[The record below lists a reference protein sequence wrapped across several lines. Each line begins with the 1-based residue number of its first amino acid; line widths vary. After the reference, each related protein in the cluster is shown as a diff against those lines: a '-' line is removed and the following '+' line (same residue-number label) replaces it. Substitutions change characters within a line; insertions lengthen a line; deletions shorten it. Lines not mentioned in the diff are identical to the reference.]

1 MLVSGMEK
9 ASLCLKSEGVKVDL
23 DLQDQGLNYYLY
35 AFVPMIISLLATV
48 YH

>member
-9 ASLCLKSEGVKVDL
+9 ASLCLKGEGVEMDL

-35 AFVPMIISLLATV
+35 VFVPMIISLLATV